1 MRIRPQRRSGF
12 TLVEIIIVVM
22 LIGMIMAWGV
32 PTFVQTF
39 KRQPMQQA
47 VNDILEV
54 CASARAAAILSGS
67 PAELVVTGDAAANTI
82 TFSVQRGS
90 IGTDP
95 VTGDASASSQVS
107 SAVLPDSITLELM
120 NVNLQDALQP
130 DSPPARVKFY
140 PDGTCQEFAVVLL
153 ERASN
158 KRRMIRLDV
167 ITGHADLKT
176 EDQIAKMKK

>member
-47 VNDILEV
+47 VNDLLEI
-54 CASARAAAILSGS
+54 CASARASAIMTGV
-67 PAELVVTGDAAANTI
+67 PAEMIVTGDAAANRI
-82 TFSVQRGS
+82 TFSVQRG
-90 IGTDP
+90 GAATDP
-95 VTGDASASSQVS
+95 LSGAPTASGEVS
-107 SAVLPDSITLELM
+107 STVLPESIELELM
-120 NVNLQDALQP
+120 FVNLQDALLP

-153 ERASN
+153 ERSTN
-158 KRRMIRLDV
+158 KRRLIRLDV
-167 ITGHADLKT
+167 ITGHADLKP